1 MTNSELIADLELPT
15 DTGPNADLEQ
25 TASSSN
31 IDYNEDSIRY
41 ETYLE
46 NCRKYYWA
54 PIRKLRN
61 VFNASNDDFNLS
73 VSLHLAFWIA

>member
-1 MTNSELIADLELPT
+1 MSNSELIADPELPT
-15 DTGPNADLEQ
+15 DTEPNADLAP
-25 TASSSN
+25 TASLSI
-31 IDYNEDSIRY
+31 IDYNAESIRY
-41 ETYLE
+41 ETYVE

-73 VSLHLAFWIA
+73 VRRLNDIIQV